1 MKYPHYCSHCHKI
14 VLHPNVQE
22 ITYFLNERHPQE
34 EDDCSYHGSTVQPSA
49 TAGQAGS
56 SGRKQVY
63 QNRTVSGAGSPASRK
78 NPAAGN
84 ARRAKAS
91 KSRIRTVMIAFAAA
105 YVLASVFSIIQTIV
119 RKANEK
125 ESRTAEAY
133 TEVREETE
141 AASEEYS
148 SYELSADEVREAGTA
163 CSQFGHLSATSQEVV
178 RDFLPAV
185 EREGCSVDSE
195 GQTDYNFVYEADG
208 VTSYQENYWFDI
220 SRYGETAQVQLSFDT
235 ATEEFH
241 GMVVTGYDEDLM
253 VLLAECAVTA
263 LKDAGAV
270 DEDLDF
276 RESFYG
282 TWEQDWGSR
291 GGYTQMSMLDVMYWA
306 PQSGDGLENEL
317 YLFARG
323 YMTQEGIAGE

>member
-1 MKYPHYCSHCHKI
+1 MKKNTCPVCDQTMKYPYYCSHCHKI

-133 TEVREETE
+133 TEVREEIE

-148 SYELSADEVREAGTA
+148 SCERTR
-163 CSQFGHLSATSQEVV
+163 FG
-178 RDFLPAV
+178 RPGLPAASLDICLQHPRRLSGISFPRWR
-185 EREGCSVDSE
+185 ERAAVW
-195 GQTDYNFVYEADG
+195 TAKVRRIII
-208 VTSYQENYWFDI
+208 SYM
-220 SRYGETAQVQLSFDT
+220 RR
-235 ATEEFH
+235 TE
-241 GMVVTGYDEDLM
+241 
-253 VLLAECAVTA
+253 
-263 LKDAGAV
+263 
-270 DEDLDF
+270 
-276 RESFYG
+276 
-282 TWEQDWGSR
+282 
-291 GGYTQMSMLDVMYWA
+291 
-306 PQSGDGLENEL
+306 
-317 YLFARG
+317 
-323 YMTQEGIAGE
+323 